1 MQAFRLGVAAV
12 LVVGSATTAA
22 RADDAGSTTFER
34 HVRPIFKAY
43 CLDCHGGGA
52 ELKGKL
58 DLRLARTARRGGKRG
73 PALVPGK
80 PEESVL
86 LDRIREG
93 EMPPGEK
100 KVPPAQ
106 VAIIERWIAQ
116 GARTLRD
123 EPESLPPGID
133 ITPEER
139 AFWAFQPV
147 RRPEPPAIRPDES
160 ARVRTP
166 DRRLPPGG
174 AAPTRARR
182 SRPRPIGSRCC
193 AARRST
199 SRGCRRR
206 PSWSTRSSPIGGRMP
221 MSGRSTACSIRRIT
235 ASAGR
240 GTGSTSPATPIPT
253 ATATTTPRVP
263 TPTSTATT

>member
-1 MQAFRLGVAAV
+1 MEETRDARLSPGLSGAA
-12 LVVGSATTAA
+12 LIVVSGSATAA
-22 RADDAGSTTFER
+22 RADDVPATTFER

-58 DLRLARTARRGGKRG
+58 DLRLARTARHGGKRG

-106 VAIIERWIAQ
+106 VAVIERWIAQ

-123 EPESLPPGID
+123 EPASLPPGHRHHARGARLLGLPAD
-133 ITPEER
+133 PSPGAAGRR
-139 AFWAFQPV
+139 AG
-147 RRPEPPAIRPDES
+147 RSGSRPD
-160 ARVRTP
+160 A
-166 DRRLPPGG
+166 
-174 AAPTRARR
+174 
-182 SRPRPIGSRCC
+182 
-193 AARRST
+193 RST
-199 SRGCRRR
+199 
-206 PSWSTRSSPIGGRMP
+206 PSCSP
-221 MSGRSTACSIRRIT
+221 S
-235 ASAGR
+235 
-240 GTGSTSPATPIPT
+240 
-253 ATATTTPRVP
+253 
-263 TPTSTATT
+263 